1 MTRRRIG
8 LTQRADTVPG
18 RDERR
23 DALDQRWAARLGAAG
38 YLPIPVPNRLD
49 DPESFVDEL
58 DLALLIL
65 TGGNDIDALEGARN
79 TAPERD
85 ETERRLLAAAA
96 TRGLPVLGV
105 CRGLQSMVHH
115 SGGTLRPV
123 AGHVAEPHPIALVA
137 ESRWPVRD
145 GRVVN
150 SFHDWGVTPDD
161 LGPDFV
167 PLALAPDGTVE
178 AAYHRVLPQVCV
190 MWHPE
195 RDPEDA
201 DDLALIRALAGVG

>member
-1 MTRRRIG
+1 MTRPRIG

-18 RDERR
+18 RAERR
-23 DALDQRWAARLGAAG
+23 DALDQRWAARLGSAG
-38 YLPIPVPNRLD
+38 YLSIPVPNRLD
-49 DPESFVDEL
+49 DPDAFVDEL

-65 TGGNDIDALEGARN
+65 TGGNDIDALDGARHS
-79 TAPERD
+79 APERD

-96 TRGLPVLGV
+96 GRGLPVLGV

-115 SGGTLRPV
+115 SGGRLRPIT
-123 AGHVAEPHPIALVA
+123 GHVAVPHPIELIA

-150 SFHDWGVTPDD
+150 SFHDWAVDPDD
-161 LGPDFV
+161 IGPDFV
-167 PLALAPDGTVE
+167 PFALAPDGTVE
-178 AAYHRVLPQVCV
+178 AAYHRALPQVCV

-201 DDLALIRALAGVG
+201 DDLDLIRALVGAV